1 MQSLSINTA
10 KIDKD
15 ALCQGK
21 TGKFLNLTL
30 MENRDG
36 PDQYG
41 NDGFIVQDIGK
52 ERRQAGE
59 KGPIIGNW
67 KHIHLTGDRR
77 GGQQSQA
84 PAMAPQR
91 DNGGS
96 QPDDCDDIPFSPI
109 LTPFQP

>member
-1 MQSLSINTA
+1 MQSLSINTS

-15 ALCQGK
+15 ALYQGK

-52 ERRQAGE
+52 ERRQKGE

-67 KHIHLTGDRR
+67 KHLEQRDKR
-77 GGQQSQA
+77 GGQQSPA
-84 PAMAPQR
+84 PARTAAHSSNQP
-91 DNGGS
+91 S
-96 QPDDCDDIPFSPI
+96 QDEEDDIPF
-109 LTPFQP
+109 